1 MLYISLGAANL
12 GISLAQNA
20 GRLRTSA
27 RARARDGAGQKR
39 LAALDGPA
47 QGRLRREVRKALLT
61 TPQLATHTLSFFAD
75 RTLVFLAAW
84 RGRLR
89 VVRLLADAG
98 AHLAK
103 KRRLPLHTA

>member
-1 MLYISLGAANL
+1 
-12 GISLAQNA
+12 
-20 GRLRTSA
+20 
-27 RARARDGAGQKR
+27 
-39 LAALDGPA
+39 
-47 QGRLRREVRKALLT
+47 LT